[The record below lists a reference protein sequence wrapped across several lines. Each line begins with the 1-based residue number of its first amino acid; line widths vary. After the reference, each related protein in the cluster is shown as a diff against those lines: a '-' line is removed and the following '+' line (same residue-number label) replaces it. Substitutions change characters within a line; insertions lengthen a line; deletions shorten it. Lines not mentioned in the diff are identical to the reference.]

1 MEKKVEGLCWEWE
14 RAKKQLRSPSGELEK
29 QQKEFQRSTLKL
41 KVYSILISTLAG
53 ELLEIC
59 AYHFLMWKLG
69 ALWPIYLQFPLNQ
82 LFGRHWFDIV
92 SEIYWW
98 DLCCGAILWFQCA
111 LCSLAVLISMIPPK
125 SYEEVMTVF
134 HEFPSVDPVVLYDS
148 CQHPDSPC
156 VNRDSVSR
164 IRGRHERRAR
174 LVTLQHDDL
183 HVQKSLVENSW
194 LGVCQKLHPRKDVHA
209 VPRLC
214 SPSLMETACWDLG
227 WHTHLCD
234 VCGFRLFALAGKFNK
249 NRNSEKHNFGKQ
261 YIILNALPGHS
272 V

>member
-1 MEKKVEGLCWEWE
+1 
-14 RAKKQLRSPSGELEK
+14 
-29 QQKEFQRSTLKL
+29 
-41 KVYSILISTLAG
+41 
-53 ELLEIC
+53 
-59 AYHFLMWKLG
+59 MWKLG

-98 DLCCGAILWFQCA
+98 DLCCGAVLWFQCA

-148 CQHPDSPC
+148 RQHPDSPC
-156 VNRDSVSR
+156 VNRDSVPR
-164 IRGRHERRAR
+164 IRGRHERWAR

-209 VPRLC
+209 VPRLA
-214 SPSLMETACWDLG
+214 PLPW
-227 WHTHLCD
+227 W
-234 VCGFRLFALAGKFNK
+234 RQLAGIWAGTPIFVMSVDSDYLLWLENLIKIEIQK
-249 NRNSEKHNFGKQ
+249 S
-261 YIILNALPGHS
+261 IILENS
-272 V
+272 ISS